1 MTRSML
7 GAAAVLAAALVVG
20 ADAATTVAVMELG
33 KGGVAHAIPSQSS
46 RTTVSGVASFW
57 NAMHTVIPKSN
68 SGRRPAKAPRRQDS
82 GMNLVPDLFS
92 SPKGGLVVGIL
103 LNTEDA
109 DAMLTSMPTISKLLS
124 SNDDS
129 ITGHFDLEGDQGM
142 KLLNKASA
150 KNVLHHDVAS
160 FGSALKTSSNSK
172 NQLEAVALVLKDEA
186 GAAEADAQV
195 ANLIK
200 SLKEASD
207 GKDTFVLHV
216 VVQHQGSSRRQL
228 EDQDQNEN
236 DDQGNDNGYSSGY
249 YSAGY
254 YNSDDVWVSTYRT
267 IFQIQYFNVVL
278 WTSIGLSVV
287 LMYATYLMLY
297 MPLMT
302 DTLLFGES
310 AKMVSE

>member
-1 MTRSML
+1 ML
-7 GAAAVLAAALVVG
+7 GAAAVFATALVVG
-20 ADAATTVAVMELG
+20 VEAATTVAVMELG

-46 RTTVSGVASFW
+46 RATVSGVASFW

-82 GMNLVPDLFS
+82 GMNLVPDLFY

-103 LNTEDA
+103 LDTEDA
-109 DAMLTSMPTISKLLS
+109 DAMLMSMPTISKFLN

-160 FGSALKTSSNSK
+160 FGSALKTSSNNK
-172 NQLEAVALVLKDEA
+172 NQLEAAALVLKDEA
-186 GAAEADAQV
+186 GAAEADGQV

-207 GKDTFVLHV
+207 GKDTFVLHL
-216 VVQHQGSSRRQL
+216 VVQHQGASRRQL
-228 EDQDQNEN
+228 EDQNQNNNYE
-236 DDQGNDNGYSSGY
+236 YTSGY
-249 YSAGY
+249 YTAGY
-254 YNSDDVWVSTYRT
+254 YNSADEWVSTYRT

-287 LMYATYLMLY
+287 LMYSTYLMLY